1 MRLTCLTQFVQKTV
15 RSWGI
20 SFLIAVCLAAV
31 ILFFIIPEQHSQ
43 TTEPRLPP
51 LLMRSQ
57 LKYRMS
63 LIAPAQLGITDWQ
76 VGDYSEY
83 RHRLR
88 RHDIRSSTTATKEA
102 QAESASLSDG
112 KNVSFHVIN
121 KLKTSDFHR
130 YWVKM
135 TGLISFRDIGG
146 DIYQLGTPN
155 DMRISEKNRRYE
167 FIHNYIPILHKS
179 FIQSSIPLATLIELG
194 QEEIETEAGR
204 FQCTHYRAELGAGL
218 PPQEIWVNSQIRP
231 WGIVRMQSRDDV
243 LELVSF
249 SQKPEI
255 TIPDTFQSTIQGIS
269 KLDQGCTSC
278 HAASNCHEFIS
289 PPK

>member
-1 MRLTCLTQFVQKTV
+1 MHLTWLTQFLQKTV

-20 SFLIAVCLAAV
+20 SFLIAVGFAAV
-31 ILFFIIPEQHSQ
+31 ILFFILPKQNSQ
-43 TTEPRLPP
+43 TTESRLPP

-63 LIAPAQLGITDWQ
+63 LIAPAQLGVTDWQ

-83 RHRLR
+83 RHRSR
-88 RHDIRSSTTATKEA
+88 RYDAPSSMTATKGA
-102 QAESASLSDG
+102 QTESESLSNG
-112 KNVSFHVIN
+112 KKVSFHVIN
-121 KLKTSDFHR
+121 EFKTSDSHS

-155 DMRISEKNRRYE
+155 DMRISSKNRRYE
-167 FIHNYIPILHKS
+167 FIHNYIPIMPKS
-179 FIQSSIPLATLIELG
+179 FIQGSIPLATLVELG

-204 FQCTHYRAELGAGL
+204 FQCTHYHVELGAGL
-218 PPQEIWVNSQIRP
+218 PPQEVWVNSQVRP
-231 WGIVRMQSRDDV
+231 WGIVRMQSKDDV

-249 SQKPEI
+249 GQKTEI
-255 TIPDTFQSTIQGIS
+255 TIPDLFQSTIQGVS

>member
-1 MRLTCLTQFVQKTV
+1 MRLTWLTQFVQKTV
-15 RSWGI
+15 RSLGI
-20 SFLIAVCLAAV
+20 SFLIAVFLAAV
-31 ILFFIIPEQHSQ
+31 ILFFIIPKQNSQ

-76 VGDYSEY
+76 VGDYAEY
-83 RHRLR
+83 RHRHR
-88 RHDIRSSTTATKEA
+88 RHDIRSSTTATKDE
-102 QAESASLSDG
+102 QTKSTSFSEG
-112 KNVSFHVIN
+112 KKVSFHIIN
-121 KLKTSDFHR
+121 ELKASDSHS

-155 DMRISEKNRRYE
+155 DMRISLKNRRYE
-167 FIHNYIPILHKS
+167 FIHNYIPIMHKS
-179 FIQSSIPLATLIELG
+179 FIQSSIPLATLVELG

-204 FQCTHYRAELGAGL
+204 FQCTHYRVDLGAGL
-218 PPQEIWVNSQIRP
+218 PSQEIWVNSQIRP

-249 SQKPEI
+249 GQKTEI
-255 TIPDTFQSTIQGIS
+255 TIPDLFQSTIQGVS
-269 KLDQGCTSC
+269 KLNQGCTSC

>member
-1 MRLTCLTQFVQKTV
+1 MRLNGVTQFVRTTV

-20 SFLIAVCLAAV
+20 SFLIAVGPAAV
-31 ILFFIIPEQHSQ
+31 ILLFIIPKQNSQ
-43 TTEPRLPP
+43 VPEPRFPP

-63 LIAPAQLGITDWQ
+63 LIAPAQLGVTDWQ
-76 VGDYSEY
+76 VGDYAEY
-83 RHRLR
+83 RHRSR
-88 RHDIRSSTTATKEA
+88 RHDIRSLTTTTQDAETK
-102 QAESASLSDG
+102 SASLSDG
-112 KNVSFHVIN
+112 KNVGFHIIN
-121 KLKTSDFHR
+121 ELKTSDSHS

-135 TGLISFRDIGG
+135 TGLISFRDIEGE
-146 DIYQLGTPN
+146 IYQLGTPS
-155 DMRISEKNRRYE
+155 DMRISSENRRYE
-167 FIHNYIPILHKS
+167 FIHNYIPIMHKS
-179 FIQSSIPLATLIELG
+179 FIQSSVPLATLVKLG

-204 FQCTHYRAELGAGL
+204 FHCTHYRVELGAEL
-218 PPQEIWVNSQIRP
+218 PTQEVWVNSQVRP

-243 LELVSF
+243 LELIAYGE
-249 SQKPEI
+249 KTEI
-255 TIPDTFQSTIQGIS
+255 TIPDLFQSTIQGVS

>member
-1 MRLTCLTQFVQKTV
+1 MRLTWLTQFVQKTV

-20 SFLIAVCLAAV
+20 SFLIAVSLAAV
-31 ILFFIIPEQHSQ
+31 VLFFIIPKQNSQ

-76 VGDYSEY
+76 VGDYAEY
-83 RHRLR
+83 RHRHR
-88 RHDIRSSTTATKEA
+88 RHDIRSSTTTTKDK
-102 QAESASLSDG
+102 QTKSTSFSDG
-112 KNVSFHVIN
+112 KKVSFHIIN
-121 KLKTSDFHR
+121 ELKASDSHS

-155 DMRISEKNRRYE
+155 DMRISLKNRRYE
-167 FIHNYIPILHKS
+167 FIHNYIPIIHKS
-179 FIQSSIPLATLIELG
+179 FIQNSIPLATLVELG

-204 FQCTHYRAELGAGL
+204 FQCTHYRVDLGAGL
-218 PPQEIWVNSQIRP
+218 PSQEIWVNSQIRP

-255 TIPDTFQSTIQGIS
+255 TIPDIFQSTIQGIS
-269 KLDQGCTSC
+269 KLDHGCTSC
-278 HAASNCHEFIS
+278 HAVSNCHEFIS